1 MGRDEKLGTVA
12 GDAVILA
19 FFILLTL
26 LLTTPTTRAVY
37 IRLNSSHPYLLGF
50 LKVSILA
57 TLGEIISK
65 RISGGKYEKPV
76 GLLYR
81 FLIWGLLGIIFV
93 PIFELYFSGTRTLL
107 EKNLLPHPSSMF
119 TLFHAFYT
127 SLIMNLTFAP
137 VFMAFHRVTDTY
149 IELGNG
155 KFKSILKLRFNDV
168 LKNVNWY
175 QFTSFV
181 LFKTIPFFWIPAHTI
196 TFLLPSNFR
205 ILTAALLSVV
215 LGILLSIRSSKLK

>member
-1 MGRDEKLGTVA
+1 MGRGEKLGTVA
-12 GDAVILA
+12 GDAVIVA
-19 FFILLTL
+19 FFILLML

-65 RISGGKYEKPV
+65 RISGRKYEKPV

-107 EKNLLPHPSSMF
+107 EKNLLPHASSMF

>member
-1 MGRDEKLGTVA
+1 MVREEKLSTVA
-12 GDAVILA
+12 GDVAIVA
-19 FFILLTL
+19 FFVLLTL
-26 LLTTPTTRAVY
+26 LLTTATTRAVY

-65 RISGGKYEKPV
+65 RISAGKYEKLV
-76 GLLYR
+76 GLPYR
-81 FLIWGLLGIIFV
+81 FLIWGFLGIIFV

-107 EKNLLPHPSSMF
+107 EKNLLPHASSTF

-137 VFMAFHRVTDTY
+137 VFMAFHRLTDTY

-155 KFKSILKLRFNDV
+155 KFKSILKVRFNDV
-168 LKNVNWY
+168 LKSVNWY